1 MMTDNSRYQS
11 NMKEISNKRNHLL
24 EEIWWNKPR
33 EHKVAKEL
41 DKQDRQA

>member
-11 NMKEISNKRNHLL
+11 DMKEISNKRNHLL
-24 EEIWWNKPR
+24 EEIWQNRTR
-33 EHKVAKEL
+33 EHKVAKKL